1 VPPTG
6 ENLIKSIGLQINEAK
21 TVQELRNIL
30 MKYTTLRTR
39 IESLQTVS
47 HTEFIDIVGQAADK
61 FFPSQSILHP
71 AIRISH
77 PIKGRIPEAIL
88 VIDSSGDIRRIYCP
102 FKVICLVNFPD
113 IIKGQK
119 VSVDA
124 IKLTVEI
131 KEVYIIKSTAYHIAF
146 FMITLE

>member
-1 VPPTG
+1 MDK
-6 ENLIKSIGLQINEAK
+6 EKYL
-21 TVQELRNIL
+21 QELLKWISSD
-30 MKYTTLRTR
+30 
-39 IESLQTVS
+39 SL
-47 HTEFIDIVGQAADK
+47 
-61 FFPSQSILHP
+61 
-71 AIRISH
+71 
-77 PIKGRIPEAIL
+77 L
-88 VIDSSGDIRRIYCP
+88 VIDGSGEIRRIYCP

-131 KEVYIIKSTAYHIAF
+131 KEVYIIKGTAYHIAY